1 MPLVIA
7 HRGASAVERENTLD
21 AFARAAVLGADWVEL
36 DVRTSADGELV
47 VHHDPQLNDGR
58 VVAHT
63 PVDELPSWVPT
74 LDDALDVCARHGLG
88 VNVEIKALPGEPDE
102 DRAGELADAV
112 GAMLVARLA
121 AGAPHRDRLL
131 VTCFDPRTIDRVRT
145 ATNGALQ
152 TGLLSLLLEGWEQAV
167 RTAADGGHQAI
178 NPWDLA
184 LAPELVEAAHQAGL
198 AVNVWTVD
206 DPGRLAW
213 LCDIGVDGLITN
225 VPDVGRTVVDGSR

>member
-21 AFARAAVLGADWVEL
+21 AFSRAAELGADWVEL
-36 DVRTSADGELV
+36 DVRTSGDGDLV
-47 VHHDPQLNDGR
+47 VHHDPQLADGR

-63 PVDELPSWVPT
+63 PVAVLPSWLPT
-74 LDDALDVCARHGLG
+74 LDAALDGCARHGLG

-102 DRAGELADAV
+102 DRAIELADAV
-112 GAMLVARLA
+112 GAVLVDRLA
-121 AGAPHRDRLL
+121 TGALHRDRLL
-131 VTCFDPRTIDRVRT
+131 VTCFDPRTIARVRAVT
-145 ATNGALQ
+145 DGALP
-152 TGLLSLLLEGWEQAV
+152 TGLLSLLLEGWEQVV
-167 RTAADGGHQAI
+167 RTAADGGHQAV

-184 LAPELVEAAHQAGL
+184 FAPELVEAAHGAGL

-206 DPGRLAW
+206 DPERLSW

-225 VPDVGRTVVDGSR
+225 VPDVGRAVVDRSC